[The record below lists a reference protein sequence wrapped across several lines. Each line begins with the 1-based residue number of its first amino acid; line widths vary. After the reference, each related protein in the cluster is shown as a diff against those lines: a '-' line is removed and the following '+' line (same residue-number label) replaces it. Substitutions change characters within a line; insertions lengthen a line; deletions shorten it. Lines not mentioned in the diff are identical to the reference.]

1 MIKNKLKKL
10 LSELKMFRIQA
21 ILALEY
27 KKRNDRKIFYLSVKS
42 IVSDSD
48 IDEELLSVHQ
58 SIMAKQIY

>member
-1 MIKNKLKKL
+1 
-10 LSELKMFRIQA
+10 MFRIQA

-48 IDEELLSVHQ
+48 IDEELISVHQ

>member
-27 KKRNDRKIFYLSVKS
+27 KKRNDRKSFYLSVKS